1 MNSLRVQQ
9 MMRAFTQ
16 EKKDM
21 AAAAAAPAPAPR
33 APRKPKP
40 EAIEPET
47 ESESDSGSE
56 SSSYDSYEGYEA
68 VDKIKAHF
76 DKEPCE
82 FISPAGLS
90 QAKTT
95 KEAVQYLESKK
106 CPKIHRVKN
115 SASKR
120 IPMEPASPAP
130 ATAPAVKKRVAKP
143 KAAPVLEVVPV
154 VAAPAPAPA
163 PAPAKKV
170 KAKKVIPDAPA
181 PAPSSQGTPLASA
194 PSPPKIAKVK
204 RAPTAYAAAVGR
216 HRKAGLSFADAAKA
230 AKAECDAKKTQ

>member
-106 CPKIHRVKN
+106 CPKIHRIKK
-115 SASKR
+115 SASKS

-163 PAPAKKV
+163 PAKKV

-194 PSPPKIAKVK
+194 PSPPKKVK